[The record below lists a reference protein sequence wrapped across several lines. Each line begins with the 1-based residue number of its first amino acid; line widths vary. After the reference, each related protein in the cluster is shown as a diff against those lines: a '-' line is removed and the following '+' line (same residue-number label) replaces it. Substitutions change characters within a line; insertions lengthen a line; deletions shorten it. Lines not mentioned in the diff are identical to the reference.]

1 MAGNSVI
8 DLLLQDH
15 QEVKAA
21 FARFETADRSQWWDM
36 FEDLVNQ
43 LVRHE
48 IAEEEIVFPEA
59 RKAVPDG
66 DSVVDARIAEQ
77 SEAEE
82 LLSKMEKG
90 GANDP
95 KFAAHLTQLREAVLA
110 HATSEEKTLFEPMAR
125 SVDSE
130 RLDKLGNRYEMA
142 KKTAPTHPHPHAP
155 DTPPGNMALGPI
167 AAMADRVR
175 DAIRKAS

>member
-1 MAGNSVI
+1 MAGNSVVT
-8 DLLLQDH
+8 LLLQDH
-15 QEVKAA
+15 QEVKAS
-21 FARFETADRSQWWDM
+21 FASFEQADRGKWWEM
-36 FEDLVNQ
+36 FEDLVNM

-59 RKAVPDG
+59 RRVLPNG
-66 DSVVDARIAEQ
+66 DAIVDARIAEQ

-90 GANDP
+90 GRDDP
-95 KFAAHLTQLREAVLA
+95 NFAANLTQLREAVLA
-110 HATSEEKTLFEPMAR
+110 HAESEEQTVFQPMA
-125 SVDSE
+125 STLEPD
-130 RLDKLGNRYEMA
+130 RLEKLGDRFSMA
-142 KKTAPTHPHPHAP
+142 KATAPTHPHPHAP

-175 DAIRKAS
+175 DAIRKTS